1 LAIIC
6 KFQVISIK
14 FYFLQFIFIHNI
26 FHFGYVCFP
35 EFTFRKITFQTFLC
49 LFAIKKIDQR
59 KTLSSQRKIWL
70 GFQKSV
76 FLKNLD
82 GKLFPE
88 IVKKLEMS
96 YYLLIISNLVLKL
109 LIAINILFLI
119 FIFQFHLLKFNFY
132 INFNPHFYNCY
143 LLFPYHFFI
152 EIFYVSNLVLILLI
166 ATYFIWNNLWNVNY
180 YYFNFFIFYF
190 FIFLIWSLLFWLLF
204 ILFEIIYEIIFF
216 FNFILI
222 QLFNL

>member
-1 LAIIC
+1 L
-6 KFQVISIK
+6 FVI
-14 FYFLQFIFIHNI
+14 
-26 FHFGYVCFP
+26 
-35 EFTFRKITFQTFLC
+35 RKVG
-49 LFAIKKIDQR
+49 QR

-70 GFQKSV
+70 DFQESV
-76 FLKNLD
+76 FLKNLG
-82 GKLFPE
+82 GKHFSE
-88 IVKKLEMS
+88 DVKNLEMS
-96 YYLLIISNLVLKL
+96 FYLLIISNLVIKL
-109 LIAINILFLI
+109 LIAIYILFWI

-132 INFNPHFYNCY
+132 INFSPYFYNCY

-166 ATYFIWNNLWNVNY
+166 VTYFIWNNLWSINY
-180 YYFNFFIFYF
+180 YYFNFFIFHF
-190 FIFLIWSLLFWLLF
+190 FLFFRFLLFWLLF